1 MALNGAGSWDEGKSW
16 PIDPLAPLMVTV
28 SSCQRG
34 SLPPTSWVTFGE
46 FLASLS
52 LDFSS
57 NFLNDKME
65 LGIIG
70 DARSRTSIAL
80 SLAHSRYTHWF
91 LFFFLLQPGDFYL
104 LVKFTSRFRHIRQ

>member
-1 MALNGAGSWDEGKSW
+1 M
-16 PIDPLAPLMVTV
+16 DPD
-28 SSCQRG
+28 C

-52 LDFSS
+52 LDFSN

-70 DARSRTSIAL
+70 DARSRTSIGL
-80 SLAHSRYTHWF
+80 SLAHSRYAHWF
-91 LFFFLLQPGDFYL
+91 LFFFPTPASRLLSVGQVYF
-104 LVKFTSRFRHIRQ
+104 

>member
-1 MALNGAGSWDEGKSW
+1 
-16 PIDPLAPLMVTV
+16 
-28 SSCQRG
+28 
-34 SLPPTSWVTFGE
+34 
-46 FLASLS
+46 
-52 LDFSS
+52 
-57 NFLNDKME
+57 ME

-80 SLAHSRYTHWF
+80 SLAHSRYAHWF